1 MVTARNEESLQ
12 SKQTAQV
19 DQSSEIL
26 TSGFVGTVS
35 LELPELKEQI
45 NSMIHE
51 GLNDM
56 WLLLTGE
63 EIKGTHRSGERR
75 DGRPIGLLWN
85 GQVHMLASKPTA
97 LETLRVLGIEML

>member
-1 MVTARNEESLQ
+1 MITARNEE
-12 SKQTAQV
+12 TAQSN
-19 DQSSEIL
+19 QTGQTEQTGEIL
-26 TSGFVGTVS
+26 TSGFVATVS
-35 LELPELKEQI
+35 LEIPELKEQV
-45 NSMIHE
+45 NSIIHE

-63 EIKGTHRSGERR
+63 AIIGTHRSGERR

-85 GQVHMLASKPTA
+85 GQVHMLASKPSA